1 MIRITAGRKPLSV
14 EDKEL
19 RGNPGKTNLHKDTA
33 PKLELLFELP
43 PAPEYLGEYGT
54 REWNRTGPKLVA
66 AKMLMESDMPAFEA
80 YCLNIEL
87 MIQAR
92 LDIKD
97 NGMTIIGHRGRVRNP
112 AIAAFGQASTAIRGF
127 VSEFGLSPSARSR
140 IRIPKD
146 DEDVFGLLGLND
158 EDTDDFEGGI

>member
-1 MIRITAGRKPLSV
+1 MASPKPLSI

-19 RGNPGKTNLHKDTA
+19 RGNPGKRNLHKDTQ
-33 PKLELLFELP
+33 PKLTVLFELP
-43 PAPEYLGEYGT
+43 PAPDYFGHYAKKEYE
-54 REWNRTGPKLVA
+54 RTGPLLVA
-66 AKMLMESDMPAFEA
+66 AKMLTESDLPAFQA
-80 YCLNIEL
+80 YCMNIEL
-87 MIQAR
+87 MINAQ
-92 LDIKD
+92 LDIKE

-146 DEDVFGLLGLND
+146 DVDVLALMLGDD
-158 EDTDDFEGGI
+158 EEDDFTKGV

>member
-1 MIRITAGRKPLSV
+1 MTAGRPRLAL
-14 EDKEL
+14 EDKIA
-19 RGNPGKTNLHKDTA
+19 RGNPSKENMTKLKEQA
-33 PKLELLFELP
+33 PKQEMLFEMP
-43 PAPEYLGEYGT
+43 PPPPYLGEYGT
-54 REWNRTGPKLVA
+54 KEWLRTGPQLVRM
-66 AKMLMESDMPAFEA
+66 KMLGESDLPAFEA

-92 LDIKD
+92 LDIAE
-97 NGMTIIGHRGRVRNP
+97 NGMTVIGHRGRVRNP

-146 DEDVFGLLGLND
+146 DVDVLQLMLDD
-158 EDTDDFEGGI
+158 EADDLDEL